1 MVKKIVKTCRVRV
14 GRAPPDRTPCASRKS
29 ALEKLIQKYV
39 ENLGDEVINPCLGT
53 MFDSLGEV
61 YDFYNL
67 YSWEHGFRVRYG
79 KAGLM
84 LSRQS
89 AYKR

>member
-1 MVKKIVKTCRVRV
+1 MVKKLVKTCWVRV
-14 GRAPPDRTPCASRKS
+14 GRAPPDRTSCASRKS
-29 ALEKLIQKYV
+29 ALEKPIREYAK
-39 ENLGDEVINPCLGT
+39 NLGDEVINPCLGT

-79 KAGLM
+79 KAD
-84 LSRQS
+84 
-89 AYKR
+89 